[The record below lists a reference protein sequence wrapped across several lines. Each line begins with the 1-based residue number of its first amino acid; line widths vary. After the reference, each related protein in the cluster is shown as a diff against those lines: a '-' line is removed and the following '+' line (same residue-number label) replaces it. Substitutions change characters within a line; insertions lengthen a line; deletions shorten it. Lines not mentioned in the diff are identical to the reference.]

1 MALPNQAF
9 GEQVL
14 AAAGMSDRRL
24 HDSENVSVLLLE
36 GEGKSLCSITS
47 FFKKFLKIISSD
59 ANSLFFNTE
68 VAFYH
73 RAFPAHAGVMGV
85 RPLRT
90 GEEYWSEQIQP
101 NFMYARA
108 ELFAA
113 PPVATEGAHISNP
126 RPCRAITPAGK
137 EVVYLSSEE
146 SVVSSEHELNPPH
159 DVFASVLRNLRIDHE
174 DKKPKRVIKKK
185 VTVAEGVAHKKPEVT
200 SAASDVASRN
210 GTARF
215 RQRSL
220 DDFVYVA
227 NSFEELFVIDGN
239 PQGSVGAGARS
250 SGSTGSKDLPSDTTP
265 TSTPAKETEVDLGHV
280 ELIRKN
286 ASKRPREETK
296 SEAAPRSQKA
306 CHYQACYWEEREPQ
320 DSLY

>member
-36 GEGKSLCSITS
+36 GQ
-47 FFKKFLKIISSD
+47 
-59 ANSLFFNTE
+59 E

-227 NSFEELFVIDGN
+227 DSFEELFVIDGN
-239 PQGSVGAGARS
+239 PQGSVGAGAQALGAQVLKTYHPARPPH
-250 SGSTGSKDLPSDTTP
+250 LPLLKKP
-265 TSTPAKETEVDLGHV
+265 K
-280 ELIRKN
+280 LIWVMWN
-286 ASKRPREETK
+286 
-296 SEAAPRSQKA
+296 
-306 CHYQACYWEEREPQ
+306 
-320 DSLY
+320 